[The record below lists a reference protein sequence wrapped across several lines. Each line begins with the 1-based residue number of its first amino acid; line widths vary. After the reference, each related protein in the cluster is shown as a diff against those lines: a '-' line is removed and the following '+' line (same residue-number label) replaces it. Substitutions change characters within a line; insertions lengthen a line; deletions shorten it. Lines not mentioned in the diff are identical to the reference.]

1 LNRSKI
7 RVSNDVKWVLPSHPH
22 PTSNTKKTE
31 IFFIS
36 LFFFFGALDDFV
48 AFEKRVSKP
57 FRTFRKR
64 GQEKKE
70 KKNYS
75 GGK

>member
-1 LNRSKI
+1 L
-7 RVSNDVKWVLPSHPH
+7 
-22 PTSNTKKTE
+22 
-31 IFFIS
+31 
-36 LFFFFGALDDFV
+36 GALDDFV

-70 KKNYS
+70 KKKLFRGKINLHS
-75 GGK
+75 GC